1 MIFITVQE
9 VIDDHAE
16 IIRMYGG
23 LDGIRDIG
31 LLISA
36 IEMPKAMMFGE
47 FLHPTVFDKAAA
59 YLFHIV
65 CNHPFVDGNKRTG
78 TMTALTF
85 LRQNQ
90 VHIKFTKEQTDI
102 LEELVVSTANSKTT
116 KEQIANFFKE
126 CYTGPELSED
136 MAKPVLGIGKQK

>member
-1 MIFITVQE
+1 M
-9 VIDDHAE
+9 
-16 IIRMYGG
+16 
-23 LDGIRDIG
+23 G

-59 YLFHIV
+59 YLYHIV

-78 TMTALTF
+78 TMMALTF

-90 VHIKFTKEQTDI
+90 VHIVFTEEQSAA
-102 LEELVVSTANSKTT
+102 LEELVVSTANSQTT
-116 KEQIANFFKE
+116 KEQIARFFKD
-126 CYTGPELSED
+126 CYTGSELSES
-136 MAKPVLGIGKQK
+136 MAKPALDGKEK